1 MFQAATKSCSN
12 FAFASWTTLPCLWCG
27 RCRSPAPNSACP
39 KCWRG
44 GQPVSKA
51 DLSEQ
56 ALGRPFPRFDRSIDV
71 HVSSIG
77 HKLGTSATAAD
88 GRSII
93 QTVIRKG

>member
-1 MFQAATKSCSN
+1 MLELCLRVVDH
-12 FAFASWTTLPCLWCG
+12 FALPVVRPLPLTSTEFSLPEMLA
-27 RCRSPAPNSACP
+27 RE
-39 KCWRG
+39 G

>member
-1 MFQAATKSCSN
+1 MHELCLRVADH
-12 FAFASWTTLPCLWCG
+12 FALPVVRPLPLTSTEFSLPEMLA
-27 RCRSPAPNSACP
+27 RE
-39 KCWRG
+39 G

-77 HKLGTSATAAD
+77 HELGTSATPAD